1 MFDQLWP
8 EVVLALL
15 PASQSIS
22 CSGLSGRGIPVNPFL
37 RPTYI
42 SAIFFLTIFA
52 HIREGHLTAFFWQNC
67 PFVHIC
73 SALFLGPLWARQQT
87 SICQQVVWTFLFTL
101 WLLMCWRNIFLVDFE
116 SHLLLP
122 NHLPEVPSF
131 DRKKYHEV
139 IIVLCLDFSFYP
151 QELSWEWDC
160 IASG

>member
-1 MFDQLWP
+1 MFDQLWLFS

-87 SICQQVVWTFLFTL
+87 SICQQVVWTYLFTL

-139 IIVLCLDFSFYP
+139 IIVLCLNLLTCLWKLCLLFVF
-151 QELSWEWDC
+151 C
-160 IASG
+160 